1 MTDISISGGGRF
13 AEFADELR
21 AAAADVDEVVDQ
33 AVEKTALEVERSAKQ
48 NAPVDTGTL
57 RSSIQT
63 APAGVAEYLVGTNIE
78 YAPDVEFGT
87 DPHVITPDEADAL
100 AFEGSDGELVFT
112 QRVEHPGT
120 PAQPFLRPA
129 VDEHESTLTRNIAA
143 AITEPLDDI

>member
-1 MTDISISGGGRF
+1 MTDISISGGGEF

-21 AAAADVDEVVDQ
+21 AAAADVDEVVDR
-33 AVEKTALEVERSAKQ
+33 AVKETALEVERSAKQ

-57 RSSIQT
+57 RSSIET
-63 APAGVAEYLVGTNIE
+63 APSGVGEYLVGTNIE

-100 AFEGSDGELVFT
+100 AFEGSDGELVVT
-112 QRVEHPGT
+112 QRVKHPGT

-129 VDEHESTLTRNIAA
+129 IDEHESTLTRNIAA
-143 AITEPLDDI
+143 AITELLDDI